1 MPSPRRLTPGV
12 ANCILRFTSACA
24 FEDPAVTNIDDKL
37 ATGSFDLVV
46 LHSASL
52 PADKIPGDN
61 DRSLAEK
68 ALFAVPRAYHFDQV
82 NVIER

>member
-1 MPSPRRLTPGV
+1 
-12 ANCILRFTSACA
+12 
-24 FEDPAVTNIDDKL
+24 
-37 ATGSFDLVV
+37 